1 MQKRK
6 SPIVPKQ
13 SPRASPSAS
22 LDRLEWS
29 DLRVILAICRTGS
42 LAGAARLLGK
52 DHSTL
57 FRKLN
62 RIEADAGVR
71 FFERLPAGYAA
82 TDAGEI
88 ALRFGERI
96 ESEFHALGHEIDGR
110 DARLQGNVRVTA
122 PDGICTVH
130 LPPVLAEFHGLH
142 PQVAI
147 ELVEGSAAFD
157 LSRREADV
165 AIRATRQPPDDSLG
179 HKICDFRFAAY
190 ATPSYLEAAGRRA
203 LADHDWVMTTGVA
216 DWFVPVLWKHR
227 LQALERSVL
236 RTNSITAAQRAA
248 EAGMGVTALPCYR
261 GDASPALVRAS
272 HTFDHLDMQLWI
284 MTHPVLRH
292 TARVRVLMAF
302 LQAALASKAS
312 LFAGRSPRTASPGA
326 RPARA
331 PRTRRDR

>member
-1 MQKRK
+1 M
-6 SPIVPKQ
+6 SDN
-13 SPRASPSAS
+13 APSAG
-22 LDRLEWS
+22 LDGLEWS

-42 LAGAARLLGK
+42 LAGAARLLSK

-62 RIEADAGVR
+62 KIESRAGVR
-71 FFERLPAGYAA
+71 FFERLPSGYTM

-96 ESEFHALGHEIDGR
+96 ESEFQALGHEIDGR

-130 LPPVLAEFHGLH
+130 LPPMLAEFHKLH
-142 PQVAI
+142 SQVAI
-147 ELVEGSAAFD
+147 ELIEGTASFD

-179 HKICDFRFAAY
+179 RKVCDFRFAAY
-190 ATPSYLEAAGRRA
+190 ATADCLAAAETRA
-203 LADHDWVMTTGVA
+203 LADHDWVLVA
-216 DWFVPVLWKHR
+216 GSEDWFVPAVWKSR
-227 LQALERSVL
+227 MQALERAVL
-236 RTNSITAAQRAA
+236 RTNSVTAAQRAA

-272 HTFDHLDMQLWI
+272 STFRHLDMELWI
-284 MTHPVLRH
+284 MTHPVLRR
-292 TARVRVLMAF
+292 TTRVRVLMGF
-302 LQAALASKAS
+302 LQAAFEPKAA
-312 LFAGRSPRTASPGA
+312 LFAGESPGA
-326 RPARA
+326 GLAE
-331 PRTRRDR
+331 TG

>member
-1 MQKRK
+1 MAT
-6 SPIVPKQ
+6 Q
-13 SPRASPSAS
+13 SQESRAATIDS
-22 LDRLEWS
+22 LEWN
-29 DLRVILAICRTGS
+29 DLRVILAICRSGS

-62 RIEADAGVR
+62 RIESRAGVR
-71 FFERLPAGYAA
+71 FFERLPSGYTM

-96 ESEFHALGHEIDGR
+96 ESEFHALGHEIDAR

-122 PDGICTVH
+122 PDGICTIH
-130 LPPVLAEFHGLH
+130 LPALLAEFHELH

-157 LSRREADV
+157 LSRREADL
-165 AIRATRQPPDDSLG
+165 AIRATRRPPDDSLG
-179 HKICDFRFAAY
+179 RKICPFRFAAY
-190 ATPSYLEAAGRRA
+190 ATPAYLETAGPRA
-203 LADHDWVMTTGVA
+203 LGDLDWVMTAGVEE
-216 DWFVPVLWKHR
+216 WFVPVLWKNSF
-227 LQALERSVL
+227 QALQRSVM
-236 RTNSITAAQRAA
+236 RTNSTTVAQRAA
-248 EAGMGVTALPCYR
+248 EAGMGVTPLPCYR

-272 HTFDHLDMQLWI
+272 ETFDHLDMELWI

-302 LQAALASKAS
+302 LQAALETKAA
-312 LFAGRSPRTASPGA
+312 LFAGELATGGLVAGSTLWQVD
-326 RPARA
+326 RPAEVLK
-331 PRTRRDR
+331 

>member
-1 MQKRK
+1 MPHPR
-6 SPIVPKQ
+6 SRPSQ
-13 SPRASPSAS
+13 SPA
-22 LDRLEWS
+22 LNRLEWS
-29 DLRVILAICRTGS
+29 DVRVLLAICRTGS

-62 RIEADAGVR
+62 RIESDAGVR
-71 FFERLPAGYAA
+71 FFERLPSGYTM

-96 ESEFHALGHEIDGR
+96 ESELHALSHEIDGR

-122 PDGICTVH
+122 PDGICTLH
-130 LPPVLAEFHGLH
+130 LPPLLAEFHALH

-165 AIRATRQPPDDSLG
+165 AIRAARRPPDDSLG

-190 ATPSYLEAAGRRA
+190 ATPAYLQAAGARE
-203 LADHDWVMTTGVA
+203 LADHDWVMVAGVEG
-216 DWFVPVLWKHR
+216 WLVPMLWKNR
-227 LQALERSVL
+227 LQILEHSVL
-236 RTNSITAAQRAA
+236 RTNSTTAAQRAA
-248 EAGMGVTALPCYR
+248 EVGMGVALLPCYR
-261 GDASPALVRAS
+261 GDASPALVRVAP
-272 HTFDHLDMQLWI
+272 TFDHLDMALWI

-302 LQAALASKAS
+302 LQAALEPKAA
-312 LFAGRSPRTASPGA
+312 LFAGESPAKGSVGARREARTARRLREDRRA
-326 RPARA
+326 RPA
-331 PRTRRDR
+331 

>member
-1 MQKRK
+1 MSVIPNEAPRE
-6 SPIVPKQ
+6 PQ
-13 SPRASPSAS
+13 SAGLS
-22 LDRLEWS
+22 RLEWS
-29 DLRVILAICRTGS
+29 DLRVILAICRMGS

-62 RIEADAGVR
+62 RIESVAGVR
-71 FFERLPAGYAA
+71 FFERLPSGYLM

-96 ESEFHALGHEIDGR
+96 ESEFHALGREIDGR
-110 DARLQGNVRVTA
+110 DARLEGNVRVTA

-130 LPPVLAEFHGLH
+130 LPPLLAEFHELH
-142 PQVAI
+142 PHVAI

-179 HKICDFRFAAY
+179 RKISDFRFAAY
-190 ATPSYLEAAGRRA
+190 ASPAHLEAAGPRE
-203 LADHDWVMTTGVA
+203 LTDHDWVMTAGIE
-216 DWFVPVLWKHR
+216 DWFVPVVWKSR
-227 LQALERSVL
+227 AQAIESCIM
-236 RTNSITAAQRAA
+236 RTNSTTAALRAA
-248 EAGMGVTALPCYR
+248 EAGMGVAPLPCYR
-261 GDASPALVRAS
+261 GDASPALVRACR
-272 HTFDHLDMQLWI
+272 TFDHLDMELWI

-302 LQAALASKAS
+302 LQETFEPKAD
-312 LFAGRSPRTASPGA
+312 LFAGKSVRQQPAGRHDETGRAATRALSSGA
-326 RPARA
+326 V
-331 PRTRRDR
+331 